1 MTVANNNPQVQTE
14 LDEKKGAS
22 RKTCK
27 PETAVIEFL
36 RSCTQ
41 FEADAIR
48 IMVSS
53 IDNRGNVIPMNA
65 EDTVAVNNYL
75 NFGFYKEDGNDPN
88 KMRSYRMERFY
99 TLMDRAAQYLENKA
113 HLTTMMR
120 VFGNV
125 AQDGASIQLALQRL
139 QPRPIGGKPGG
150 MEQPQLDLK

>member
-1 MTVANNNPQVQTE
+1 MQATNNPQVLTE

-65 EDTVAVNNYL
+65 EDMIAVNNYL
-75 NFGFYKEDGNDPN
+75 NFGYYKEDGNDPN

-99 TLMDRAAQYLENKA
+99 TLIERAAKYLEDKA
-113 HLTTMMR
+113 QLTTMMR
-120 VFGNV
+120 VFGNL
-125 AQDGASIQLALQRL
+125 AQDGASIQQAIQRL
-139 QPRPIGGKPGG
+139 QPRPLAAKPNG